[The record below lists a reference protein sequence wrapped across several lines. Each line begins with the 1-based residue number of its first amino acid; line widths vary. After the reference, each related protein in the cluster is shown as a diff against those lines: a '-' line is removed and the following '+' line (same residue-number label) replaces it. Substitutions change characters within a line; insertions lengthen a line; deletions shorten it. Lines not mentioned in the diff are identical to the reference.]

1 MGGGPR
7 GPEVLWEEGCSSS
20 LSNPP
25 SRASIFFPLSLEAVV
40 LGNETQL
47 LLSVAHGRS
56 PCCCLNTTSYYTHF
70 VLIYHTMQL
79 SFGGRGWATAF
90 IFICAIPKRT
100 WAP

>member
-40 LGNETQL
+40 LGNETQ
-47 LLSVAHGRS
+47 
-56 PCCCLNTTSYYTHF
+56 
-70 VLIYHTMQL
+70 
-79 SFGGRGWATAF
+79 
-90 IFICAIPKRT
+90 
-100 WAP
+100 